1 MVKEEIDLSDN
12 IKAKVL
18 NDSVIVCGHPRSGTS
33 ITCQLVES
41 AGVHFPSDYE
51 GDEYNEAG
59 YYELEI
65 SKDLSKKLIKKAM
78 TIKNTIKMNQVIE
91 KLNDQDGTSG
101 LKLVRIPAL
110 FFYRHVAQ
118 NLKTVFIFRNPAD
131 VKASLLRRG
140 ISSFE
145 PDWFANNNAL
155 IAAHENIENS
165 ILLSYETLL
174 SNKAKVK
181 NLFETIGLDIDA
193 SLIKTGQ
200 RSQKHSNIV
209 LEEREIKLYEKLKEL
224 ESKNL

>member
-1 MVKEEIDLSDN
+1 LTEN

-18 NDSVIVCGHPRSGTS
+18 QNSVIVSGHPRSGTS

-51 GDEYNEAG
+51 GDEYNESG

-65 SKDLSKKLIKKAM
+65 SKDLSKKLIEKAM

-91 KLNDQDGTSG
+91 KLNEDKGLSG

-110 FFYRHVAQ
+110 FFYRHVAN
-118 NLKTVFIFRNPAD
+118 NLKAVFIFRNPAD
-131 VKASLLRRG
+131 VKASMLRRG

-145 PDWFANNNAL
+145 PDWFTNNNAL
-155 IAAHENIENS
+155 IAAYENIEDS

-174 SNKAKVK
+174 NEREKVK
-181 NLFETIGLDIDA
+181 KLFQKIDLEIDA

-209 LEEREIKLYEKLKEL
+209 LEDREIRLYEKLKEL
-224 ESKNL
+224 EAQNI

>member
-1 MVKEEIDLSDN
+1 MTEN

-18 NDSVIVCGHPRSGTS
+18 QNSVIVSGHPRSGTS

-51 GDEYNEAG
+51 GDEYNESG

-65 SKDLSKKLIKKAM
+65 SKDLSKKLIEKAM

-91 KLNDQDGTSG
+91 KLNEDKGLSG

-110 FFYRHVAQ
+110 FFYRHVAN
-118 NLKTVFIFRNPAD
+118 NLKAVFIFRNPAD
-131 VKASLLRRG
+131 VKASMLRRG

-145 PDWFANNNAL
+145 PDWFTNNNAL
-155 IAAHENIENS
+155 IAAYENIEDS

-174 SNKAKVK
+174 TERQKVQK
-181 NLFETIGLDIDA
+181 LFQKIDLEIDA

-209 LEEREIKLYEKLKEL
+209 LEDREIKLYEKLKEL
-224 ESKNL
+224 EAQNF

>member
-1 MVKEEIDLSDN
+1 MAEN

-18 NDSVIVCGHPRSGTS
+18 QNSVIVSGHPRSGTS

-51 GDEYNEAG
+51 GDEYNESG

-65 SKDLSKKLIKKAM
+65 SKDLSKKLIEKAM

-91 KLNDQDGTSG
+91 KLNADEGVSG
-101 LKLVRIPAL
+101 LKLVRIPAI
-110 FFYRHVAQ
+110 FFYKHVAQ

-131 VKASLLRRG
+131 VKASMLRRG

-145 PDWFANNNAL
+145 PDWFTNNNAL
-155 IAAHENIENS
+155 IAAYENIEDS

-174 SNKAKVK
+174 SEREKVK
-181 NLFETIGLDIDA
+181 NVFKKIDLEIDA
-193 SLIKTGQ
+193 SLIETDQ

-209 LEEREIKLYEKLKEL
+209 LEDKEIKLYEKLKEL
-224 ESKNL
+224 EAKNF

>member
-1 MVKEEIDLSDN
+1 LAEN

-18 NDSVIVCGHPRSGTS
+18 QNSVMVSGHPRSGTS

-51 GDEYNEAG
+51 GDEYNVSG

-65 SKDLSKKLIKKAM
+65 SKDLSKKLIEKAM

-91 KLNDQDGTSG
+91 KLNENEGLSG
-101 LKLVRIPAL
+101 LKLVRVPAI
-110 FFYRHVAQ
+110 FFYRHVAD
-118 NLKTVFIFRNPAD
+118 NLKAVFIFRNPAD
-131 VKASLLRRG
+131 VKASMLRRG

-155 IAAHENIENS
+155 IAAYENIEDS
-165 ILLSYETLL
+165 ILISYETLL
-174 SNKAKVK
+174 SDKEKVK
-181 NLFETIGLDIDA
+181 ALFNKIDLEVDV

-200 RSQKHSNIV
+200 RSQKHSDIV
-209 LEEREIKLYEKLKEL
+209 LEDKEIKLYERLKEL
-224 ESKNL
+224 EAKNF

>member
-1 MVKEEIDLSDN
+1 LAEN

-18 NDSVIVCGHPRSGTS
+18 QNSVIVSGHPRSGTS

-51 GDEYNEAG
+51 GDEYNESG

-65 SKDLSKKLIKKAM
+65 SKDLSKKLIEKAM

-91 KLNDQDGTSG
+91 KLNADEGVSG
-101 LKLVRIPAL
+101 LKLVRIPAI
-110 FFYRHVAQ
+110 FFYKHVAQ

-131 VKASLLRRG
+131 VKASMLRRG

-145 PDWFANNNAL
+145 PDWFTNNNAL
-155 IAAHENIENS
+155 IAAYENIEDS

-174 SNKAKVK
+174 SEREKVK
-181 NLFETIGLDIDA
+181 NVFKKIDLEIDA
-193 SLIKTGQ
+193 SLIETDQ

-209 LEEREIKLYEKLKEL
+209 LEDKEIKLYEKLKEL
-224 ESKNL
+224 EAKNF

>member
-1 MVKEEIDLSDN
+1 MSEN
-12 IKAKVL
+12 IKAKIL
-18 NDSVIVCGHPRSGTS
+18 NDSVIIGGHPRSGTS

-41 AGVHFPSDYE
+41 AGVRFPSDYE

-91 KLNDQDGTSG
+91 KLNAADGVSG

-110 FFYRHVAQ
+110 FFYRHLAKK
-118 NLKTVFIFRNPAD
+118 LKAVFIFRNPAD

-145 PDWFANNNAL
+145 PDWFTNNNAL

-174 SNKAKVK
+174 SDKAKVK
-181 NLFETIGLDIDA
+181 KLFKTIDLDIDV
-193 SLIKTGQ
+193 SLIKTDQ

-209 LEEREIKLYEKLKEL
+209 LEEKELKLYEKLKEL
-224 ESKNL
+224 ELKNL

>member
-1 MVKEEIDLSDN
+1 MAEN

-18 NDSVIVCGHPRSGTS
+18 QNSVMVSGHPRSGTS

-51 GDEYNEAG
+51 GDEYNVSG

-65 SKDLSKKLIKKAM
+65 SKDLSKKLIEKAM

-91 KLNDQDGTSG
+91 KLNENEGLSG
-101 LKLVRIPAL
+101 LKLVRVPAI
-110 FFYRHVAQ
+110 FFYRHVAD
-118 NLKTVFIFRNPAD
+118 NLKAVFIFRNPAD
-131 VKASLLRRG
+131 VKASMLRRG

-155 IAAHENIENS
+155 IAAYENIEDS
-165 ILLSYETLL
+165 ILISYETLL
-174 SNKAKVK
+174 SDKEKVK
-181 NLFETIGLDIDA
+181 ALFSKIDLEVDV

-200 RSQKHSNIV
+200 RSQKHSDIV
-209 LEEREIKLYEKLKEL
+209 LEDKEIKLYERLKEL
-224 ESKNL
+224 EAKNF

>member
-1 MVKEEIDLSDN
+1 MVEN

-18 NDSVIVCGHPRSGTS
+18 KNSIIVSGHPRSGTS

-51 GDEYNEAG
+51 GDEYNESG

-65 SKDLSKKLIKKAM
+65 SKDLSKKLIQKAM

-91 KLNDQDGTSG
+91 KLNKEEGLSG
-101 LKLVRIPAL
+101 LKLVRIPAI

-118 NLKTVFIFRNPAD
+118 NLKAVFIFRNPAD
-131 VKASLLRRG
+131 VKASMLRRG

-145 PDWFANNNAL
+145 PDWFTNNNAL
-155 IAAHENIENS
+155 IAAYENIEDS

-174 SNKAKVK
+174 SDKDKVK
-181 NLFETIGLDIDA
+181 NLFKKIGLNIDV
-193 SLIKTGQ
+193 SLIKTSQ

-209 LEEREIKLYEKLKEL
+209 LEERELKLYERLKEL
-224 ESKNL
+224 ETQNF

>member
-1 MVKEEIDLSDN
+1 LAEN

-18 NDSVIVCGHPRSGTS
+18 KNSIIVNGHPRSGTS

-51 GDEYNEAG
+51 GDEYNESG

-65 SKDLSKKLIKKAM
+65 SKDLSKKLIQKAM

-91 KLNDQDGTSG
+91 KLNKEEGTSG
-101 LKLVRIPAL
+101 LKLVRIPAI

-118 NLKTVFIFRNPAD
+118 NLKAVFIFRNPAD
-131 VKASLLRRG
+131 VKASMLRRG

-145 PDWFANNNAL
+145 PDWFTNNNAL
-155 IAAHENIENS
+155 IAAYENIEDS

-174 SNKAKVK
+174 SDKDKVK
-181 NLFETIGLDIDA
+181 NLFQKIGLNIDI

-209 LEEREIKLYEKLKEL
+209 LEERELKLYEKLKEL
-224 ESKNL
+224 EAQNF

>member
-1 MVKEEIDLSDN
+1 LAEN

-18 NDSVIVCGHPRSGTS
+18 QNSVMVSGHPRSGTS

-51 GDEYNEAG
+51 GDEYNVSG

-65 SKDLSKKLIKKAM
+65 SKDLSKKLIEKAM

-91 KLNDQDGTSG
+91 KLNENEGLSG
-101 LKLVRIPAL
+101 LKLVRVPAI
-110 FFYRHVAQ
+110 FFYRHVAD
-118 NLKTVFIFRNPAD
+118 NLKAVFIFRNPAD
-131 VKASLLRRG
+131 VKASMLRRG

-155 IAAHENIENS
+155 IAAYENIEDS
-165 ILLSYETLL
+165 ILISYETLL
-174 SNKAKVK
+174 SDKEKVK
-181 NLFETIGLDIDA
+181 ALFSKIDLEVDV

-200 RSQKHSNIV
+200 RSQKHSDIV
-209 LEEREIKLYEKLKEL
+209 LEDKEIKLYERLKEL
-224 ESKNL
+224 EAKNF

>member
-1 MVKEEIDLSDN
+1 MAEN

-18 NDSVIVCGHPRSGTS
+18 QNSVMVSGHPRSGTS

-51 GDEYNEAG
+51 GDEYNVSG

-65 SKDLSKKLIKKAM
+65 SKDLSKKLIEKAM

-91 KLNDQDGTSG
+91 KLNENEGLSG
-101 LKLVRIPAL
+101 LKLVRVPAI
-110 FFYRHVAQ
+110 FFYRHVAD
-118 NLKTVFIFRNPAD
+118 NLKAVFIFRNPAD
-131 VKASLLRRG
+131 VKASMLRRG

-155 IAAHENIENS
+155 IAAYENIEDS
-165 ILLSYETLL
+165 ILISYETLL
-174 SNKAKVK
+174 SDKEKVK
-181 NLFETIGLDIDA
+181 ALFNKIDLEVDV

-200 RSQKHSNIV
+200 RSQKHSDIV
-209 LEEREIKLYEKLKEL
+209 LEDKEIKLYERLKEL
-224 ESKNL
+224 EAKNF

>member
-1 MVKEEIDLSDN
+1 MAEN

-18 NDSVIVCGHPRSGTS
+18 QNSVMVSGHPRSGTS

-51 GDEYNEAG
+51 GDEYNVSG

-65 SKDLSKKLIKKAM
+65 SKDLSKKLIEKAM

-91 KLNDQDGTSG
+91 KLNENEGLSG
-101 LKLVRIPAL
+101 LKLVRVPAI
-110 FFYRHVAQ
+110 FFYRHVAD
-118 NLKTVFIFRNPAD
+118 NLKAVFIFRNPAD
-131 VKASLLRRG
+131 VKASMLRRG

-155 IAAHENIENS
+155 IAAHENIEDS
-165 ILLSYETLL
+165 ILISYETLL
-174 SNKAKVK
+174 SDKEKVK
-181 NLFETIGLDIDA
+181 ALFNKIDLEVDV

-200 RSQKHSNIV
+200 RSQKHSDIV
-209 LEEREIKLYEKLKEL
+209 LEDKEIKLYERLKEL
-224 ESKNL
+224 EAKNF

>member
-1 MVKEEIDLSDN
+1 MTEN

-18 NDSVIVCGHPRSGTS
+18 QNSVIVSGHPRSGTS

-51 GDEYNEAG
+51 GDEYNESG

-65 SKDLSKKLIKKAM
+65 SKDLSKKLIEKAM

-91 KLNDQDGTSG
+91 KLNEDEGLSG

-110 FFYRHVAQ
+110 FFYRHVAD
-118 NLKTVFIFRNPAD
+118 NLKAVFIFRNPAD
-131 VKASLLRRG
+131 VKASMLRRG

-145 PDWFANNNAL
+145 PDWFTNNNAL
-155 IAAHENIENS
+155 IAAYENIEDS

-174 SNKAKVK
+174 TEREKVK
-181 NLFETIGLDIDA
+181 KLFQKIDLEIDA

-209 LEEREIKLYEKLKEL
+209 LEDREIRLYEKLKEL
-224 ESKNL
+224 ETQNF

>member
-1 MVKEEIDLSDN
+1 LTEN

-18 NDSVIVCGHPRSGTS
+18 QNSVIVSGHPRSGTS

-51 GDEYNEAG
+51 GDEYNESG

-65 SKDLSKKLIKKAM
+65 SKDLSKKLIEKAM

-91 KLNDQDGTSG
+91 KLNEDKGLSG

-110 FFYRHVAQ
+110 FFYRHVAN
-118 NLKTVFIFRNPAD
+118 NLKAVFIFRNPAD
-131 VKASLLRRG
+131 VKASMLRRG

-145 PDWFANNNAL
+145 PDWFTNNNAL
-155 IAAHENIENS
+155 IAAYENIEDS

-174 SNKAKVK
+174 TERQKVQK
-181 NLFETIGLDIDA
+181 LFQKIDLEIDA

-209 LEEREIKLYEKLKEL
+209 LEDREIKLYEKLKEL
-224 ESKNL
+224 EAQNF

>member
-1 MVKEEIDLSDN
+1 LTEN

-18 NDSVIVCGHPRSGTS
+18 QNSVIVSGHPRSGTS

-51 GDEYNEAG
+51 GDEYNESG

-65 SKDLSKKLIKKAM
+65 SKDLSKKLIEKAM

-91 KLNDQDGTSG
+91 KLNEDKGLSG

-110 FFYRHVAQ
+110 FFYRHVAN
-118 NLKTVFIFRNPAD
+118 NLKAVFIFRNPAD
-131 VKASLLRRG
+131 VKASMLRRG

-145 PDWFANNNAL
+145 PDWFTNNNAL
-155 IAAHENIENS
+155 IAAYENIEDS

-174 SNKAKVK
+174 TEREKVK
-181 NLFETIGLDIDA
+181 KLFQKIDLEIDA

-209 LEEREIKLYEKLKEL
+209 LEDREIRLYEKLKEL
-224 ESKNL
+224 EAQNI

>member
-1 MVKEEIDLSDN
+1 MTEN

-18 NDSVIVCGHPRSGTS
+18 QNSVIVSGHPRSGTS

-51 GDEYNEAG
+51 GDEYNESG

-65 SKDLSKKLIKKAM
+65 SKDLSKKLIEKAM

-91 KLNDQDGTSG
+91 KLNEDKGLSG

-110 FFYRHVAQ
+110 FFYRHVAD
-118 NLKTVFIFRNPAD
+118 NLKAVFIFRNPAD
-131 VKASLLRRG
+131 VKASMLRRG

-145 PDWFANNNAL
+145 PDWFINNNAL
-155 IAAHENIENS
+155 IAAYENIEDS

-174 SNKAKVK
+174 TEREKVK
-181 NLFETIGLDIDA
+181 KLFQKIDLEIDA

-209 LEEREIKLYEKLKEL
+209 LEDREIRLYEKLKEL
-224 ESKNL
+224 EAQNI

>member
-1 MVKEEIDLSDN
+1 MTEN

-18 NDSVIVCGHPRSGTS
+18 QNSVIVSGHPRSGTS

-51 GDEYNEAG
+51 GDEYNESG

-65 SKDLSKKLIKKAM
+65 SKDLSKKLIEKAM

-91 KLNDQDGTSG
+91 KLNEDKGLSG

-110 FFYRHVAQ
+110 FFYRHVAD
-118 NLKTVFIFRNPAD
+118 NLKAVFIFRNPAD
-131 VKASLLRRG
+131 VKASMLRRG

-145 PDWFANNNAL
+145 PDWFTNNNAL
-155 IAAHENIENS
+155 IAAYENIEDS

-174 SNKAKVK
+174 TEREKVK
-181 NLFETIGLDIDA
+181 KLFQKIDLEIDA

-209 LEEREIKLYEKLKEL
+209 LEDREIRLYEKLKEL
-224 ESKNL
+224 EAQNI